1 MPRVY
6 LPEAEKKRR
15 AWRAWRSIWSWGN
28 VLLGGASTA
37 LAAVVA
43 ANTKAPFLTPENGI
57 IAAVIV
63 PVLTFLLTTLKPQ
76 ANATAFET
84 ASREI
89 EKAIVDYSADP
100 KADDKLLSDAIQRG
114 IDLLNKVSSS

>member
-1 MPRVY
+1 MPRTY
-6 LPEAEKKRR
+6 LPEAKKKYQ
-15 AWRAWRSIWSWGN
+15 AWRLWRTIWSYGS
-28 VLLGGASTA
+28 VFLGGASTA
-37 LAAVVA
+37 LAAIVA
-43 ANTKAPFLTPENGI
+43 ANTKTPFLTPEHSI

-84 ASREI
+84 ASREV
-89 EKAIVDYSADP
+89 EKAMVDYNANP
-100 KADDKLLSDAIQRG
+100 TADDKLLSDAIQRG